1 MTKSNWYVVIPESV
15 ENTRLVFGRSDVV
28 GMVVA
33 VCEGSSF
40 SSPFQMKD
48 RIDEG

>member
-28 GMVVA
+28 VA

-40 SSPFQMKD
+40 SSPLQMKD